1 NSENGPRRNPARSDA
16 ARDGRPPPLLR
27 RRRPPSP
34 LPDSPLRRR
43 RRRRRRKR
51 SRDPF
56 PTALPLLPL
65 PHGGEPRP
73 SAPPP
78 PPGPSAERAA
88 PPHLIP
94 VQPPPAGPSPD
105 HGRGLDFPR
114 DAFDAISDLFAEPG
128 LAAGPALDSALDEAG
143 VRPRND
149 LMEAIFARFDSS
161 PKLLFGLFRWAE
173 KQPEF
178 RPSAG
183 LFNSMINALGKARDF
198 DAAWELINGRLRGNG
213 EPVLVSAD
221 TFAIM
226 IRRYARA
233 GRTQLAIRTFEF
245 ASGLDFIQNADSE
258 MKLLEILLDSLCK
271 EGHVRVASD
280 YLSYTRGSKSNW
292 IPSIRVHN
300 ILLNGWLRSKNME
313 CAEAFWAEMK
323 KENVKPTVVTYGTL
337 VEGYCRMQ
345 QVERAKELID
355 EMKREGIEPNAVV
368 FNPII
373 DALAEAG
380 RFEEALGM
388 VERFL
393 VCESG
398 PTISTYNSLI
408 KGFCKAGDLVGASRI
423 IKMMISR
430 GVVPTPTTYNYFF
443 WYFSKSGK
451 IEEGMNL
458 YTKMIESGYT
468 PDRLTYHLLL
478 KLLCEEER
486 LELAVQVSKEMKTR
500 GLDMDL
506 ATSTMLIHLL
516 CRMYKFEEAVLEF
529 EDMIRRG
536 VVPQYITFQRLKDE
550 LHKCGMTEL
559 ACKLRDLMSSVPH
572 STNLPNMY
580 CRQGGLL
587 RARRTLIMQ
596 KAEAMSDIVKDCNN
610 PRKLVKRRS
619 SLASVSNSNELR
631 TRG

>member
-1 NSENGPRRNPARSDA
+1 MAV
-16 ARDGRPPPLLR
+16 LLR
-27 RRRPPSP
+27 CSAVRRSLHSRTSLFAAAGNALGIHSRPNTSSP
-34 LPDSPLRRR
+34 
-43 RRRRRRKR
+43 
-51 SRDPF
+51 
-56 PTALPLLPL
+56 
-65 PHGGEPRP
+65 GGEPRP
-73 SAPPP
+73 SARPD
-78 PPGPSAERAA
+78 PSAER
-88 PPHLIP
+88 PELPHLIP
-94 VQPPPAGPSPD
+94 VPPPPASPNPD
-105 HGRGLDFPR
+105 RARDFEFSQ
-114 DAFDAISDLFAEPG
+114 DAFDAISDLFADPG
-128 LAAGPALDSALDEAG
+128 LAAGAALDSALDEAG
-143 VRPRND
+143 IQPRNE
-149 LMEAIFARFDSS
+149 LMEAVFARFGSS

-173 KQPEF
+173 KKPEF
-178 RPSAG
+178 RPSAR
-183 LFNSMINALGKARDF
+183 LFDSMINALGKARDF
-198 DAAWELINGRLRGNG
+198 DSAWELINGRLQGRG
-213 EPVLVSAD
+213 ECMLVSVN

-233 GRTQLAIRTFEF
+233 GRIQPAIQMFEF
-245 ASGLDFIQNADSE
+245 ACGLDFIQNADLE

-271 EGHVRVASD
+271 EGHVRVASE
-280 YLSYTRGSKSNW
+280 YVSYTRGLKSNW
-292 IPSIRVHN
+292 IPSIRVYN
-300 ILLNGWLRSKNME
+300 ILLNGWLRSKNLE

-345 QVERAKELID
+345 QVERAMELID
-355 EMKREGIEPNAVV
+355 EMKREGIEPNAVA

-380 RFEEALGM
+380 KFEEALGM
-388 VERFL
+388 LERFL
-393 VCESG
+393 VCEFV

-408 KGFCKAGDLVGASRI
+408 KGFCKAGDLAGASRI

-430 GVVPTPTTYNYFF
+430 GVIPTPTTYNYFF
-443 WYFSKSGK
+443 WHFSKSDK

-486 LELAVQVSKEMKTR
+486 LELAVQVSREMKTR
-500 GLDMDL
+500 GFDMDL

-572 STNLPNMY
+572 STNLPNTY
-580 CRQGGLL
+580 CRQGGLS
-587 RARRTLIMQ
+587 RVRRTSIMQ
-596 KAEAMSDIVKDCNN
+596 KAEAMSGILKDCNN

-619 SLASVSNSNELR
+619 SLGSVSNTNKL
-631 TRG
+631 

>member
-1 NSENGPRRNPARSDA
+1 MAVLLRCSAAGAGAVRRLFLPRTPHFAAAAAAGNALGIHSRPDPSPSGGGPR
-16 ARDGRPPPLLR
+16 
-27 RRRPPSP
+27 
-34 LPDSPLRRR
+34 
-43 RRRRRRKR
+43 
-51 SRDPF
+51 
-56 PTALPLLPL
+56 
-65 PHGGEPRP
+65 
-73 SAPPP
+73 
-78 PPGPSAERAA
+78 PGPSAERPA

-94 VQPPPAGPSPD
+94 VPPPPASPSP
-105 HGRGLDFPR
+105 HRARALEFSQ
-114 DAFDAISDLFAEPG
+114 DAFDAISDLFANPG

-143 VRPRND
+143 IEPRNE
-149 LMEAIFARFDSS
+149 LMEAVFARFDSS

-173 KQPEF
+173 RKPEF

-183 LFNSMINALGKARDF
+183 LFNAMINALGKARDF
-198 DAAWELINGRLRGNG
+198 DSAWELINGRLQGDG
-213 EPVLVSAD
+213 ESSTLVSAD

-226 IRRYARA
+226 IRRCARA
-233 GRTQLAIRTFEF
+233 GGTLPAIRTFEF
-245 ASGLDFIQNADSE
+245 ARGLDLIQNADSE

-271 EGHVRVASD
+271 EGHVRVASQYFSD
-280 YLSYTRGSKSNW
+280 TRGLNSNW
-292 IPSIRVHN
+292 IPSIRVYN
-300 ILLNGWLRSKNME
+300 ILLNGWLRSKNLE

-323 KENVKPTVVTYGTL
+323 RESVKPTVVTYGTL

-345 QVERAKELID
+345 RVERAMELID
-355 EMKREGIEPNAVV
+355 EMKREGIEPNAVA

-380 RFEEALGM
+380 KFEEALGM
-388 VERFL
+388 LERFL
-393 VCESG
+393 VCESV

-408 KGFCKAGDLVGASRI
+408 KGFCKAGDLVGASKI

-430 GVVPTPTTYNYFF
+430 AVVPTPTTYNYFF

-550 LHKCGMTEL
+550 LHKRGMIEL
-559 ACKLRDLMSSVPH
+559 VCKLRDLMSSVPH
-572 STNLPNMY
+572 SKNMPNAY
-580 CRQGGLL
+580 CRQGGSS
-587 RARRTLIMQ
+587 RVRRTSIMQ
-596 KAEAMSDIVKDCNN
+596 KAEAMSGILKDCNN
-610 PRKLVKRRS
+610 PRKLVKCRS
-619 SLASVSNSNELR
+619 SLGSVSNSNKL
-631 TRG
+631 

>member
-1 NSENGPRRNPARSDA
+1 
-16 ARDGRPPPLLR
+16 
-27 RRRPPSP
+27 
-34 LPDSPLRRR
+34 
-43 RRRRRRKR
+43 
-51 SRDPF
+51 
-56 PTALPLLPL
+56 
-65 PHGGEPRP
+65 
-73 SAPPP
+73 
-78 PPGPSAERAA
+78 
-88 PPHLIP
+88 
-94 VQPPPAGPSPD
+94 
-105 HGRGLDFPR
+105 
-114 DAFDAISDLFAEPG
+114 
-128 LAAGPALDSALDEAG
+128 
-143 VRPRND
+143 
-149 LMEAIFARFDSS
+149 MAIFGRFGSS
-161 PKLLFGLFRWAE
+161 PKLLFSLFRWAE
-173 KQPEF
+173 KKPEF
-178 RPSAG
+178 RPSAA

-198 DAAWELINGRLRGNG
+198 DSAWELINGRLQGNG
-213 EPVLVSAD
+213 ESMLVSVD
-221 TFAIM
+221 TFATM
-226 IRRYARA
+226 IRRYTRA
-233 GRTQLAIRTFEF
+233 GRTQPAMRTFEF

-271 EGHVRVASD
+271 EGHVRVASE
-280 YLSYTRGSKSNW
+280 YFSYTRGLKSNW
-292 IPSIRVHN
+292 IPSIRVYN
-300 ILLNGWLRSKNME
+300 ILLNGWLRTKNLQ

-345 QVERAKELID
+345 QVERAMELID
-355 EMKREGIEPNAVV
+355 EMKREGIEPNAVA

-388 VERFL
+388 LERFL
-393 VCESG
+393 VGECG

-408 KGFCKAGDLVGASRI
+408 KGFCKAGDIVGASRI

-536 VVPQYITFQRLKDE
+536 VVPQYLTFQRLKDE
-550 LHKCGMTEL
+550 LHKRSMTEL

-572 STNLPNMY
+572 STNLPSTY
-580 CRQGGLL
+580 SRQGGLP
-587 RARRTLIMQ
+587 RARRMSIMQ
-596 KAEAMSDIVKDCNN
+596 KAEAMSDILKDCNN

-619 SLASVSNSNELR
+619 SLGSVSNQTN
-631 TRG
+631 